1 MKRTLSAALAAQTVL
16 LALLAASCSDAGTS
30 ATTEAPQDDPD
41 DTIVT
46 EAVTE
51 DILAYLP
58 ETDMGGWQFDILGH
72 EDHLSGNYTFHAT
85 EQNGEII
92 NDEIF
97 ERTRR
102 IEERYNMVYN
112 VYAAGDQWNTV
123 NDTLRNTIAAGED
136 AFDMVIFYTYALQSA
151 IVTGGYFYNM
161 LEVPHLNFENP

>member
-1 MKRTLSAALAAQTVL
+1 MKRTISAALAAQTIL
-16 LALLAASCSDAGTS
+16 LALLAASCGDADT
-30 ATTEAPQDDPD
+30 AQTENPTTEPV
-41 DTIVT
+41 DTVVT

-58 ETDMGGWQFDILGH
+58 ETDKGGWQFDVLGH

-85 EQNGEII
+85 EQTGEII

-136 AFDMVIFYTYALQSA
+136 CSFVNDVRLKK
-151 IVTGGYFYNM
+151 
-161 LEVPHLNFENP
+161 